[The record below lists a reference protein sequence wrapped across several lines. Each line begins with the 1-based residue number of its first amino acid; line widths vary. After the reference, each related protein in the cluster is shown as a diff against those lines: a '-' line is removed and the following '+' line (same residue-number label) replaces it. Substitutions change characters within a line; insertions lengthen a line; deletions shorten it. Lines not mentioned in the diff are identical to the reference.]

1 MYLNNYQY
9 LKNKETT
16 KLIFLIFFSLLIR
29 IPVILIF
36 GDSNLENEWRV
47 LVNNLIIH
55 QTLAFDYLDPALDK
69 FLLPNVWM
77 PPLYAYYLYFFSFLN
92 LEHEQYIQL
101 ILFSQIFLSLLS
113 IVIFYKI
120 NKLFFS
126 QKISFF
132 GSLLFSLFPLYLY
145 ACGQISS
152 VTLQVFLTLLFF
164 YFIFQFLK
172 KRNFI
177 SIFLVSFIGGL
188 SILLRGEFFLILLI
202 SFLYLFFY
210 FKITIKNISLMILI
224 ILLTISPYL
233 IRNIVVLDTIT
244 ITKSL
249 GYNLWKGNNP
259 NSLVEGGVIVD
270 ENLKKEINNI
280 PKDKFYG
287 INFNKIFL
295 DRAIKNIIND
305 PIRYLTL
312 FAKKFMSFLF
322 IDIHSSRQDYY
333 KPLHYLPVLVLG
345 ITSFIGIV
353 LSDKKFNKLNY
364 LILIYFVN
372 IIIFSCFFILPRY
385 KLFIFPFQIIFTNV
399 LIEYISRRYFRRNE

>member
-16 KLIFLIFFSLLIR
+16 KLIFLILFSLLIR

-36 GDSNLENEWRV
+36 GDSNLENEWGV

-77 PPLYAYYLYFFSFLN
+77 PPLYAYYLYFFSFFN
-92 LEHEQYIQL
+92 LEQQQYIQL
-101 ILFSQIFLSLLS
+101 ILSSQIFLSLLS
-113 IVIFYKI
+113 VVVFYKI

-126 QKISFF
+126 QQISFF

-152 VTLQVFLTLLFF
+152 VTLQVFLTLLFL

-172 KRNFI
+172 KRNFL
-177 SIFLVSFIGGL
+177 SIFLLSFIVGL
-188 SILLRGEFFLILLI
+188 LILLRGEFVLILLI

-224 ILLTISPYL
+224 ILITISPYL
-233 IRNIVVLDTIT
+233 IRNIVVIDTIT

-259 NSLVEGGVIVD
+259 NSLVEGGVIID
-270 ENLKKEINNI
+270 ENLKREINNI

-287 INFNKIFL
+287 INFNKVFL
-295 DRAIKNIIND
+295 DRATENIIND

-312 FAKKFMSFLF
+312 FTKKFMSFLF
-322 IDIHSSRQDYY
+322 IDINSSRQNYY
-333 KPLHYLPVLVLG
+333 KPLHYLPVLLLA
-345 ITSFIGIV
+345 ITSLIGIV
-353 LSDKKFNKLNY
+353 LSDKKSNKLNY

-385 KLFIFPFQIIFTNV
+385 KLFLFPFQIIFTNV
-399 LIEYISRRYFRRNE
+399 LIEYISKRYFRRNE

>member
-9 LKNKETT
+9 LKNKETV
-16 KLIFLIFFSLLIR
+16 KLILLILFSLLIR

-36 GDSNLENEWRV
+36 GDLNLENEWGV
-47 LVNNLIIH
+47 LVNNLIIN
-55 QTLAFDYLDPALDK
+55 QTLAFDYLDPTLDK
-69 FLLPNVWM
+69 FLLPTVWM
-77 PPLYAYYLYFFSFLN
+77 PPLYAYYLYFFSFFN
-92 LEHEQYIQL
+92 LEQQQYIQL

-113 IVIFYKI
+113 VVVFYKI

-126 QKISFF
+126 QQISFF
-132 GSLLFSLFPLYLY
+132 GSFLFSLFPLYLY

-152 VTLQVFLTLLFF
+152 VTLQVFLTLLFL

-172 KRNFI
+172 KRNFL
-177 SIFLVSFIGGL
+177 SIFILSFIGGL
-188 SILLRGEFFLILLI
+188 LILLRGEFVLILLI

-224 ILLTISPYL
+224 ILITISPYL
-233 IRNIVVLDTIT
+233 IRNMVVIDTIT

-259 NSLVEGGVIVD
+259 SSLVEGGVIID

-287 INFNKIFL
+287 INFNKVFL
-295 DRAIKNIIND
+295 DRATENIIND

-312 FAKKFMSFLF
+312 FTKKFMSFLF
-322 IDIHSSRQDYY
+322 IDINSSRQDYY
-333 KPLHYLPVLVLG
+333 KPLHYLPVLVLA
-345 ITSFIGIV
+345 ITSLIGIV
-353 LSDKKFNKLNY
+353 LSDKKSNKLNY

-385 KLFIFPFQIIFTNV
+385 KLFLFPFQIIFTNV
-399 LIEYISRRYFRRNE
+399 LIEYISKRYFRRNE

>member
-9 LKNKETT
+9 LKNKETV
-16 KLIFLIFFSLLIR
+16 KLILLILFSLLIR

-36 GDSNLENEWRV
+36 GDLNLENEWGV
-47 LVNNLIIH
+47 LVNNLIIN
-55 QTLAFDYLDPALDK
+55 QTLAFDYLDPTLDK

-77 PPLYAYYLYFFSFLN
+77 PPLYAYYLYFFSFFN
-92 LEHEQYIQL
+92 LEQQQYIQL
-101 ILFSQIFLSLLS
+101 ILSSQIFLSLLS
-113 IVIFYKI
+113 VVVFYKI

-126 QKISFF
+126 QQISFF

-152 VTLQVFLTLLFF
+152 VTLQVFLTLLFL

-172 KRNFI
+172 KRNFL
-177 SIFLVSFIGGL
+177 SIFLLSFIGGL
-188 SILLRGEFFLILLI
+188 SILLRGEFVLILLI

-224 ILLTISPYL
+224 ILITISPYL
-233 IRNIVVLDTIT
+233 IRNIVVIDTIT
-244 ITKSL
+244 ITKSV

-259 NSLVEGGVIVD
+259 SSLVEGGVIID
-270 ENLKKEINNI
+270 ENLRKEINNI

-287 INFNKIFL
+287 INFNKVFL
-295 DRAIKNIIND
+295 DRATENIIND

-312 FAKKFMSFLF
+312 FTKKFMSFLF

-333 KPLHYLPVLVLG
+333 KPSHYLPVLLLA
-345 ITSFIGIV
+345 ITSLIGIV
-353 LSDKKFNKLNY
+353 LSDKKSNKLNY

-399 LIEYISRRYFRRNE
+399 LIEYISKRYFRRNE

>member
-1 MYLNNYQY
+1 
-9 LKNKETT
+9 
-16 KLIFLIFFSLLIR
+16 
-29 IPVILIF
+29 
-36 GDSNLENEWRV
+36 
-47 LVNNLIIH
+47 
-55 QTLAFDYLDPALDK
+55 
-69 FLLPNVWM
+69 
-77 PPLYAYYLYFFSFLN
+77 
-92 LEHEQYIQL
+92 
-101 ILFSQIFLSLLS
+101 
-113 IVIFYKI
+113 
-120 NKLFFS
+120 
-126 QKISFF
+126 
-132 GSLLFSLFPLYLY
+132 
-145 ACGQISS
+145 
-152 VTLQVFLTLLFF
+152 
-164 YFIFQFLK
+164 
-172 KRNFI
+172 
-177 SIFLVSFIGGL
+177 
-188 SILLRGEFFLILLI
+188 
-202 SFLYLFFY
+202 
-210 FKITIKNISLMILI
+210 MILI

>member
-9 LKNKETT
+9 LKNKETV
-16 KLIFLIFFSLLIR
+16 KLILLILFSLLIR

-36 GDSNLENEWRV
+36 GDSNLENEWGV
-47 LVNNLIIH
+47 LVNNLIIN
-55 QTLAFDYLDPALDK
+55 QTLAFDYLDPELDK

-77 PPLYAYYLYFFSFLN
+77 PPLYAYYLYFFSFFN
-92 LEHEQYIQL
+92 LEQQQYIQL
-101 ILFSQIFLSLLS
+101 ILSSQIFLSLLS
-113 IVIFYKI
+113 VVVFYKI

-126 QKISFF
+126 QQISFF

-152 VTLQVFLTLLFF
+152 VTLQVFLTLLFL
-164 YFIFQFLK
+164 YFIFKFLK
-172 KRNFI
+172 KKNFL
-177 SIFLVSFIGGL
+177 SIFLLSFIGGL
-188 SILLRGEFFLILLI
+188 SILLRGEFVLILLI

-233 IRNIVVLDTIT
+233 IRNVVAIDTIT

-259 NSLVEGGVIVD
+259 SSLVEGGVIID

-287 INFNKIFL
+287 INFNKVFL
-295 DRAIKNIIND
+295 DRATENIIND

-312 FAKKFMSFLF
+312 FTKKFMSFLF
-322 IDIHSSRQDYY
+322 IDIHSSRQNYY
-333 KPLHYLPVLVLG
+333 KPLHYLPVLLLA
-345 ITSFIGIV
+345 ITSLIGII
-353 LSDKKFNKLNY
+353 LSDKKSNKLNY

-372 IIIFSCFFILPRY
+372 IIIFSFFFILPRY

-399 LIEYISRRYFRRNE
+399 LIEYISKRYFRRNE

>member
-9 LKNKETT
+9 LKNKETV
-16 KLIFLIFFSLLIR
+16 KLILLILFSLLIR

-36 GDSNLENEWRV
+36 GDSNLENEWGV
-47 LVNNLIIH
+47 LVNNLIIN
-55 QTLAFDYLDPALDK
+55 QTLAFDYLDAALDK

-77 PPLYAYYLYFFSFLN
+77 PPLYAYYLYFFSFFN
-92 LEHEQYIQL
+92 LEQQQYIQL
-101 ILFSQIFLSLLS
+101 ILSSQIFLSLLS
-113 IVIFYKI
+113 VVIFYKI

-126 QKISFF
+126 QQISFF
-132 GSLLFSLFPLYLY
+132 ASLLFSLFPLYLY

-152 VTLQVFLTLLFF
+152 VTLQVFLTLLFL

-172 KRNFI
+172 KRNFL
-177 SIFLVSFIGGL
+177 SIFLLSFIGGL
-188 SILLRGEFFLILLI
+188 SILLRGEFVLILLI

-210 FKITIKNISLMILI
+210 FKITIKNILLMIII

-259 NSLVEGGVIVD
+259 NSLVEGGVIID
-270 ENLKKEINNI
+270 ESLRKEINNI

-295 DRAIKNIIND
+295 DRATENIIND

-312 FAKKFMSFLF
+312 FTKKFMSFLF

-333 KPLHYLPVLVLG
+333 KPLHYLPVLVLA
-345 ITSFIGIV
+345 ITSLIGII
-353 LSDKKFNKLNY
+353 LSNKKSNKLNY

-385 KLFIFPFQIIFTNV
+385 KLFIFPFQIIFTNI
-399 LIEYISRRYFRRNE
+399 LIEYISKRYFRRNE

>member
-9 LKNKETT
+9 LKNKETV
-16 KLIFLIFFSLLIR
+16 KLVLLILFSLLIR

-36 GDSNLENEWRV
+36 GDSSLEHEWAV
-47 LVNNLIIH
+47 LVNNLIINK
-55 QTLAFDYLDPALDK
+55 TLAFYYLDPALDK
-69 FLLPNVWM
+69 FLLPSIWM
-77 PPLYAYYLYFFSFLN
+77 PPLYAYYLYFFSFFN
-92 LEHEQYIQL
+92 LEQQQYIQL
-101 ILFSQIFLSLLS
+101 ILSSQIFLSLLS
-113 IVIFYKI
+113 VAIFYKI

-126 QKISFF
+126 QRISFF

-152 VTLQVFLTLLFF
+152 ITLQVFLTLLFL

-172 KRNFI
+172 KKNFL
-177 SIFLVSFIGGL
+177 SIFLLSFTGGL
-188 SILLRGEFFLILLI
+188 LILLRGEFVLILLI

-210 FKITIKNISLMILI
+210 FKITIKNILLMIII

-259 NSLVEGGVIVD
+259 NSLVEGAVIID
-270 ENLKKEINNI
+270 ENLKKEISNI

-287 INFNKIFL
+287 INFNKVFL
-295 DRAIKNIIND
+295 DRATENIIND

-312 FAKKFMSFLF
+312 FTKKFMSFLF
-322 IDIHSSRQDYY
+322 IDIHSSRKDYY
-333 KPLHYLPVLVLG
+333 KPLHYLPALLLA
-345 ITSFIGIV
+345 ITSLFGII
-353 LSDKKFNKLNY
+353 LSDKKSNKLNY

-385 KLFIFPFQIIFTNV
+385 KLFIFPFQIIFTNI
-399 LIEYISRRYFRRNE
+399 LIEYISKRYFRRNE

>member
-9 LKNKETT
+9 LKNKETV
-16 KLIFLIFFSLLIR
+16 KLILLILFSLLIR

-36 GDSNLENEWRV
+36 GDSNLENEWGV
-47 LVNNLIIH
+47 LVNNLIIN
-55 QTLAFDYLDPALDK
+55 QTLAFDYLDPELDK

-77 PPLYAYYLYFFSFLN
+77 PPLYAYYLYFFSFFN
-92 LEHEQYIQL
+92 LEQQQYIQL
-101 ILFSQIFLSLLS
+101 ILSSQIFLSLLS
-113 IVIFYKI
+113 VVVFYKI

-126 QKISFF
+126 QQISFF

-152 VTLQVFLTLLFF
+152 VTLQVFLTLLFL

-172 KRNFI
+172 KRNFL
-177 SIFLVSFIGGL
+177 SIFLLSFIGGL
-188 SILLRGEFFLILLI
+188 SILLRGEFVLILLI

-233 IRNIVVLDTIT
+233 IRNMVVIDTIT

-259 NSLVEGGVIVD
+259 SSLVEGGVIID

-287 INFNKIFL
+287 INFNKVFL
-295 DRAIKNIIND
+295 ERAIENIIND

-312 FAKKFMSFLF
+312 FTKKFMSFLF
-322 IDIHSSRQDYY
+322 IDIHSSRQNYY
-333 KPLHYLPVLVLG
+333 KPLHYLPVLLLA
-345 ITSFIGIV
+345 ITSLIGIV
-353 LSDKKFNKLNY
+353 LSDKKSNKLNY

-399 LIEYISRRYFRRNE
+399 LIEYISKRYFRRNE

>member
-16 KLIFLIFFSLLIR
+16 KLILLILFSLLIR

-36 GDSNLENEWRV
+36 GDSNLENEWGV
-47 LVNNLIIH
+47 LVNNLIIN

-77 PPLYAYYLYFFSFLN
+77 PPLYAYYLYFFSFFN
-92 LEHEQYIQL
+92 LEQQQYIQL

-113 IVIFYKI
+113 VVVFYKI

-126 QKISFF
+126 QQISFF

-152 VTLQVFLTLLFF
+152 VTLQVFLAILFL
-164 YFIFQFLK
+164 YFIFQFIK
-172 KRNFI
+172 KRNFL
-177 SIFLVSFIGGL
+177 SIFLLSFIGGL
-188 SILLRGEFFLILLI
+188 SILLRGEFVLILLI

-233 IRNIVVLDTIT
+233 IRNMVVLDTIG

-259 NSLVEGGVIVD
+259 NSLVEGGVTID

-287 INFNKIFL
+287 INFNKVFL
-295 DRAIKNIIND
+295 DRATENIISD

-312 FAKKFMSFLF
+312 FNKKFMSFLF

-333 KPLHYLPVLVLG
+333 KLLHYLPVLVLA
-345 ITSFIGIV
+345 ITSLIGII
-353 LSDKKFNKLNY
+353 LSDKKSNKLNY

-372 IIIFSCFFILPRY
+372 IIIFSFFFILPRY

-399 LIEYISRRYFRRNE
+399 LIEYISKRYFRRNE

>member
-9 LKNKETT
+9 LKNKETV
-16 KLIFLIFFSLLIR
+16 KLILLILFSLLIR

-36 GDSNLENEWRV
+36 GDSNLENEWGV
-47 LVNNLIIH
+47 LVNNLIIN

-77 PPLYAYYLYFFSFLN
+77 PPLYAYYLYFFSFFN
-92 LEHEQYIQL
+92 LEQQQYIQL
-101 ILFSQIFLSLLS
+101 ILSSQIFLSLLS
-113 IVIFYKI
+113 VVIFYKI

-126 QKISFF
+126 QQISFF

-152 VTLQVFLTLLFF
+152 VTLQVFLTLLFL

-177 SIFLVSFIGGL
+177 SIFLLSFIGGL
-188 SILLRGEFFLILLI
+188 SILLRGEFVLILLI

-233 IRNIVVLDTIT
+233 IRNIIVLDTIT

-259 NSLVEGGVIVD
+259 SSLVEGGVIID

-287 INFNKIFL
+287 INFNKVFL
-295 DRAIKNIIND
+295 DRATENIIND

-312 FAKKFMSFLF
+312 FTKKFMSFLF
-322 IDIHSSRQDYY
+322 IDIHSSRQNYY
-333 KPLHYLPVLVLG
+333 KPLHYLPVLLLA
-345 ITSFIGIV
+345 ITSLIGII
-353 LSDKKFNKLNY
+353 LSDKKSNKLNY

-372 IIIFSCFFILPRY
+372 IIIFSFFFILPRY

-399 LIEYISRRYFRRNE
+399 LIEYISKRYLRRNE

>member
-9 LKNKETT
+9 LKNKETV
-16 KLIFLIFFSLLIR
+16 KLILLILFSLLIR

-36 GDSNLENEWRV
+36 GDSNLENEWGV
-47 LVNNLIIH
+47 LVNNLIIN

-77 PPLYAYYLYFFSFLN
+77 PPLYAYYLYFFSFFN
-92 LEHEQYIQL
+92 LEQQQYIQL
-101 ILFSQIFLSLLS
+101 ILSSQIFLSLLS
-113 IVIFYKI
+113 VVIFYKI

-126 QKISFF
+126 QQISFF

-152 VTLQVFLTLLFF
+152 ATLQVFLTLLFL

-172 KRNFI
+172 KRNFL
-177 SIFLVSFIGGL
+177 SIFLLSFIGGL
-188 SILLRGEFFLILLI
+188 SILLRGEFVLILLI

-224 ILLTISPYL
+224 ILITISPYL
-233 IRNIVVLDTIT
+233 IRNMVVLDTIT

-259 NSLVEGGVIVD
+259 NSLVEGGATID

-287 INFNKIFL
+287 INFNKVFL
-295 DRAIKNIIND
+295 DRATENIIND

-312 FAKKFMSFLF
+312 FTKKFMSFLF

-333 KPLHYLPVLVLG
+333 KPLHYLPVLLLA
-345 ITSFIGIV
+345 ITSLIGII
-353 LSDKKFNKLNY
+353 LSDKKSNKLNY

-372 IIIFSCFFILPRY
+372 IIIFSFFFILPRY

-399 LIEYISRRYFRRNE
+399 LIEYISKRYLRRNE

>member
-9 LKNKETT
+9 LKNKETV
-16 KLIFLIFFSLLIR
+16 KLILLILFSLLIR

-36 GDSNLENEWRV
+36 GDSNLENEWGV
-47 LVNNLIIH
+47 LVNNLIIN
-55 QTLAFDYLDPALDK
+55 QTLAFDYLDPELDK

-77 PPLYAYYLYFFSFLN
+77 PPLYAYYLYFFSFFN
-92 LEHEQYIQL
+92 LEQQQYIQL
-101 ILFSQIFLSLLS
+101 ILSSQIFLSLLS
-113 IVIFYKI
+113 VVIFYKI

-126 QKISFF
+126 QQISFF

-152 VTLQVFLTLLFF
+152 VTLQVFLTLLFL

-172 KRNFI
+172 KRNFL
-177 SIFLVSFIGGL
+177 SIFLLSFIGGL
-188 SILLRGEFFLILLI
+188 SILLRGEFVLILLI

-233 IRNIVVLDTIT
+233 IRNMVVIDTIT

-259 NSLVEGGVIVD
+259 SSLVEGGVIID

-287 INFNKIFL
+287 INFNKVFL
-295 DRAIKNIIND
+295 DRATENIIND
-305 PIRYLTL
+305 PTRYLTL
-312 FAKKFMSFLF
+312 FTKKFMSFLF
-322 IDIHSSRQDYY
+322 IDIQSSRQDYY
-333 KPLHYLPVLVLG
+333 KPLHYLPVLLLA
-345 ITSFIGIV
+345 ITSLIGII
-353 LSDKKFNKLNY
+353 LSDKKSNKLNY

-372 IIIFSCFFILPRY
+372 IIIFSSFFILPRY

-399 LIEYISRRYFRRNE
+399 LIEYISKRYFRRNE

>member
-9 LKNKETT
+9 LKNKETV
-16 KLIFLIFFSLLIR
+16 KLILLILFSLLIR

-36 GDSNLENEWRV
+36 GDSNLENEWGV
-47 LVNNLIIH
+47 LVNNLIIN

-77 PPLYAYYLYFFSFLN
+77 PPLYAYYLYFFSFFN
-92 LEHEQYIQL
+92 LEQQQYIQL
-101 ILFSQIFLSLLS
+101 ILSSQIFLSLLS
-113 IVIFYKI
+113 VVVFYKI

-126 QKISFF
+126 QQISFF

-152 VTLQVFLTLLFF
+152 VTLQVFLTLLFL

-172 KRNFI
+172 KRNFL
-177 SIFLVSFIGGL
+177 SIFLLSFIGGL
-188 SILLRGEFFLILLI
+188 LILLRGEFVLILLI

-224 ILLTISPYL
+224 ILITISPYL
-233 IRNIVVLDTIT
+233 IRNIVVIDTIT

-259 NSLVEGGVIVD
+259 SSLVEGGVTID

-287 INFNKIFL
+287 INFIFT
-295 DRAIKNIIND
+295 D
-305 PIRYLTL
+305 
-312 FAKKFMSFLF
+312 
-322 IDIHSSRQDYY
+322 
-333 KPLHYLPVLVLG
+333 
-345 ITSFIGIV
+345 
-353 LSDKKFNKLNY
+353 
-364 LILIYFVN
+364 
-372 IIIFSCFFILPRY
+372 FFI
-385 KLFIFPFQIIFTNV
+385 FI
-399 LIEYISRRYFRRNE
+399 ISCGIL

>member
-9 LKNKETT
+9 LKNKEAV
-16 KLIFLIFFSLLIR
+16 KLILLILFSLLIR

-36 GDSNLENEWRV
+36 GDSNLENEWGV
-47 LVNNLIIH
+47 LVNNLIIN

-77 PPLYAYYLYFFSFLN
+77 PPLYAYYLYFFSFFN
-92 LEHEQYIQL
+92 LEQQQYIQL
-101 ILFSQIFLSLLS
+101 ILSSQIFLSLLS
-113 IVIFYKI
+113 VVIFYKI

-126 QKISFF
+126 QQISFF

-152 VTLQVFLTLLFF
+152 VTLQVFLALLFL

-172 KRNFI
+172 KRNFL
-177 SIFLVSFIGGL
+177 SIFLLSFIGGL
-188 SILLRGEFFLILLI
+188 LILLRGEFVLILPI

-224 ILLTISPYL
+224 ILLIISPYL
-233 IRNIVVLDTIT
+233 IRNMVVIDTIT

-259 NSLVEGGVIVD
+259 NSLVEGGVIID

-287 INFNKIFL
+287 INFNKVFL
-295 DRAIKNIIND
+295 DRATENIIND

-312 FAKKFMSFLF
+312 FTKKFMSFLF

-333 KPLHYLPVLVLG
+333 KPLHYLPVLVLA
-345 ITSFIGIV
+345 ITSLIGII
-353 LSDKKFNKLNY
+353 LSDKKSNKLNY

-372 IIIFSCFFILPRY
+372 IIIFSFFFILPRY

-399 LIEYISRRYFRRNE
+399 LIEYISKRYFRRNE

>member
-9 LKNKETT
+9 LKNKETV
-16 KLIFLIFFSLLIR
+16 KLILLILFSLLIR

-36 GDSNLENEWRV
+36 GDSNLENEWGV
-47 LVNNLIIH
+47 LVNNLIIN

-77 PPLYAYYLYFFSFLN
+77 PPLYAYYLYFFSFFN
-92 LEHEQYIQL
+92 LEQQQYIQL
-101 ILFSQIFLSLLS
+101 ILSSQIFLSLLS
-113 IVIFYKI
+113 VVIFYKI

-126 QKISFF
+126 QQISFF

-152 VTLQVFLTLLFF
+152 VTLQVFLTLLFL

-172 KRNFI
+172 KKNFL
-177 SIFLVSFIGGL
+177 SIFLLSFIGGL
-188 SILLRGEFFLILLI
+188 SILLRGEFVLILLI

-233 IRNIVVLDTIT
+233 IRNIIVLDTIT

-259 NSLVEGGVIVD
+259 NSLVEGGVIID

-287 INFNKIFL
+287 INFNKVFL
-295 DRAIKNIIND
+295 DRATENIIND

-312 FAKKFMSFLF
+312 FTKKFMSFLF

-333 KPLHYLPVLVLG
+333 KPLHYLPVLLLA
-345 ITSFIGIV
+345 ITSLIGII
-353 LSDKKFNKLNY
+353 LSDKKSNKLNY

-372 IIIFSCFFILPRY
+372 IIIFSFFFILPRY

-399 LIEYISRRYFRRNE
+399 LIEYISKRYLRRNE

>member
-9 LKNKETT
+9 LKNKETI
-16 KLIFLIFFSLLIR
+16 KLILLILFSLLIR

-36 GDSNLENEWRV
+36 GDLNLENEWGV
-47 LVNNLIIH
+47 LVNNLIIN

-77 PPLYAYYLYFFSFLN
+77 PPLYAYYLYFFSFFN
-92 LEHEQYIQL
+92 LEQQQYIQL

-113 IVIFYKI
+113 VVVFYKI

-126 QKISFF
+126 QQISFF

-152 VTLQVFLTLLFF
+152 VTLQVFITLLFI

-172 KRNFI
+172 KRNFL
-177 SIFLVSFIGGL
+177 SIFLLSFIVGL
-188 SILLRGEFFLILLI
+188 LILLRGEFVLILLI

-224 ILLTISPYL
+224 ILITISPYL
-233 IRNIVVLDTIT
+233 IRNMVVIDTIT

-259 NSLVEGGVIVD
+259 NSLVEGGVIID
-270 ENLKKEINNI
+270 ENLKKKINDI

-287 INFNKIFL
+287 INFNKVFL
-295 DRAIKNIIND
+295 DRATENIISD

-312 FAKKFMSFLF
+312 FTKKFMSFLF

-333 KPLHYLPVLVLG
+333 KPLHYLPVLALA
-345 ITSFIGIV
+345 ITSLIGII
-353 LSDKKFNKLNY
+353 LSDKKSNKLNY

-385 KLFIFPFQIIFTNV
+385 KLVIFPFQIIFTNI
-399 LIEYISRRYFRRNE
+399 LIEYIYKRYLRRNE

>member
-9 LKNKETT
+9 LKNKETV
-16 KLIFLIFFSLLIR
+16 KLILLILFSLLIR

-36 GDSNLENEWRV
+36 GDSNLENEWGV
-47 LVNNLIIH
+47 LVNNLIIN

-77 PPLYAYYLYFFSFLN
+77 PPLYAYYLYFFSFFN
-92 LEHEQYIQL
+92 LEQQQYIQL
-101 ILFSQIFLSLLS
+101 ILSSQIFLSLLS
-113 IVIFYKI
+113 VVIFYKI

-126 QKISFF
+126 QQISFF

-152 VTLQVFLTLLFF
+152 VTLQVFLTLLFL

-172 KRNFI
+172 KRNFL
-177 SIFLVSFIGGL
+177 SIFFLSFIGGL
-188 SILLRGEFFLILLI
+188 SILLRGEFVLILLI

-233 IRNIVVLDTIT
+233 IRNMVVLDTIT

-259 NSLVEGGVIVD
+259 NSLVEGGATID
-270 ENLKKEINNI
+270 ENLKKEINKI

-287 INFNKIFL
+287 INFNKVFL
-295 DRAIKNIIND
+295 DRATENIIND

-312 FAKKFMSFLF
+312 FTKKFMSFLF

-333 KPLHYLPVLVLG
+333 KPLHYLPVLLLA
-345 ITSFIGIV
+345 ITSLIGII
-353 LSDKKFNKLNY
+353 LSDKKSNKLNY

-372 IIIFSCFFILPRY
+372 IIIFSFFFILPRY

-399 LIEYISRRYFRRNE
+399 LIEYISKRYLRRNE

>member
-9 LKNKETT
+9 LKNKETV
-16 KLIFLIFFSLLIR
+16 KLFLLILFSLLIR
-29 IPVILIF
+29 IPVILMF
-36 GDSNLENEWRV
+36 GDSNLENEWGV
-47 LVNNLIIH
+47 LVNNLIIN
-55 QTLAFDYLDPALDK
+55 QTLAFDYLDPELDK

-77 PPLYAYYLYFFSFLN
+77 PPLYAYYLYFFSFFN
-92 LEHEQYIQL
+92 LEQQQYIQL

-113 IVIFYKI
+113 VVVFYKI

-126 QKISFF
+126 QQISCF

-152 VTLQVFLTLLFF
+152 VTLQVFLAILFL
-164 YFIFQFLK
+164 YFIFQFIK
-172 KRNFI
+172 KRNFL
-177 SIFLVSFIGGL
+177 SIFLLSFIGGL
-188 SILLRGEFFLILLI
+188 SILLRGEFVLILLI

-224 ILLTISPYL
+224 ILITISPYL
-233 IRNIVVLDTIT
+233 IRNIVVIDTIT

-259 NSLVEGGVIVD
+259 SSLVEGGVIID

-287 INFNKIFL
+287 INFNKVFL
-295 DRAIKNIIND
+295 DRATENIINE

-312 FAKKFMSFLF
+312 FTKKFMSFLF
-322 IDIHSSRQDYY
+322 IDIHSSRQNYY
-333 KPLHYLPVLVLG
+333 EPSHYLPVLLLA
-345 ITSFIGIV
+345 ITSLIGIV
-353 LSDKKFNKLNY
+353 LSDKKSNKLNY

-385 KLFIFPFQIIFTNV
+385 KLFLFPFQIIFTNV
-399 LIEYISRRYFRRNE
+399 LIEYISKRYFSRNE

>member
-9 LKNKETT
+9 LKNKETV
-16 KLIFLIFFSLLIR
+16 KLILLILFSLLIR

-36 GDSNLENEWRV
+36 GDSNLDNEWGV
-47 LVNNLIIH
+47 LVNNLIIN
-55 QTLAFDYLDPALDK
+55 QTLAFDYLDPELDK

-77 PPLYAYYLYFFSFLN
+77 PPLYAYYLYFFSFFN
-92 LEHEQYIQL
+92 LEQQQYIQL
-101 ILFSQIFLSLLS
+101 ILSSQIFLSLLS
-113 IVIFYKI
+113 VVIFYKI

-126 QKISFF
+126 QQISFF

-152 VTLQVFLTLLFF
+152 ATLQVFLTLLFL

-177 SIFLVSFIGGL
+177 SIFLLSFIGGL
-188 SILLRGEFFLILLI
+188 LILLRGEFVLILLI

-224 ILLTISPYL
+224 ILITISPYL
-233 IRNIVVLDTIT
+233 IRNIVVIDTIT

-259 NSLVEGGVIVD
+259 SSLVEGGVIID
-270 ENLKKEINNI
+270 ENLKKEVNNI

-287 INFNKIFL
+287 INFNKVFL
-295 DRAIKNIIND
+295 DRATDNIIND

-312 FAKKFMSFLF
+312 FTKKIMSFLF
-322 IDIHSSRQDYY
+322 IDINSSRQDYY
-333 KPLHYLPVLVLG
+333 KPLHYLPVLVLA
-345 ITSFIGIV
+345 ITSLIGII
-353 LSDKKFNKLNY
+353 LSDKKSNKLNY

-372 IIIFSCFFILPRY
+372 IIIFSFFFILPRY

-399 LIEYISRRYFRRNE
+399 LIEYISKRYLRRNE